1 MTAAELEAKEVF
13 TAEEA
18 ARYLSIGRTSMYAL
32 LRDKAVKSITI
43 GRSRRIRRRD
53 LDAYLDQLA
62 EEQE

>member
-1 MTAAELEAKEVF
+1 MTAAELEVKEVF

-32 LRDKAVKSITI
+32 LREQEVKSVTI

-53 LDAYLDQLA
+53 LDAYLERLA
-62 EEQE
+62 EEQA